1 MLLVGVSGNDPKND
15 FEIFLSNYAWII
27 CVALVLVII
36 GVIVLLVIR
45 GKGKGSKKG
54 KVISNAD
61 ASEWFDALG
70 GSDNVLEVNAVG
82 SRLSV
87 KLINKDLMNREAL
100 TKLGV
105 SNIVMMSDKITLV
118 TNLDN
123 QKIVENMKNSPQK

>member
-70 GSDNVLEVNAVG
+70 GSDNVLEVNATG

>member
-54 KVISNAD
+54 KTISNAD

-70 GSDNVLEVNAVG
+70 GSDNVLEVNATG

>member
-45 GKGKGSKKG
+45 GKGKGNKKG

-70 GSDNVLEVNAVG
+70 GSDNVLEVNATG